1 MKKSPDHK
9 EYIKMMRRLSPQD
22 RLKKSFEL
30 TELTKSLFL
39 AGIKKRFP
47 HLSDKEI
54 KKIYLER
61 ISKCHNLNY

>member
-9 EYIKMMRRLSPQD
+9 EYIKMMRRLSPQE

-30 TELTKSLFL
+30 TELTKNLFL
-39 AGIKKRFP
+39 AGLKERFP
-47 HLSDKEI
+47 DLTDREI

-61 ISKCHNLNY
+61 INKCHNLNY